1 MRSIVLKTNMLT
13 LVPQFSPLYQ
23 NPAAVYLSQ
32 LAPGS
37 RRTMKQA
44 LNAIALLVTSGT
56 QDAFS
61 FEWQQLRY
69 QHTAAIRSALM
80 EKYAP
85 ATANKMLAAM
95 KRTLREAQR
104 MLLMTAED
112 YARAVDIQPIKGQKL
127 LKGRALS
134 AAEISTLLNA
144 CTSDPTPTGLRDAA
158 MLCCLRVGLRRSE
171 VVGLDLNDFEPLT
184 GALVVLSGKG
194 RKDRVVYLPHK
205 ANAYVVR
212 WVELR
217 GNPPGA
223 LLLPVNKSNR
233 IAYRRLTDQAV
244 LTIMRSRAK
253 KAGIDHFTPHDFRRT
268 FISDMLDSG
277 VDISTVQQ
285 LAGHADPSTTIRYD
299 RRGEDTKRKAI
310 ELLSF

>member
-1 MRSIVLKTNMLT
+1 
-13 LVPQFSPLYQ
+13 
-23 NPAAVYLSQ
+23 
-32 LAPGS
+32 
-37 RRTMKQA
+37 MKQS
-44 LNAIALLVTSGT
+44 LNAIAFLVTDGT
-56 QDAFS
+56 HDAFT

-95 KRTLREAQR
+95 KRTLQEARRLQ
-104 MLLMTAED
+104 LMTAED
-112 YARAVDIQPIKGQKL
+112 YDRAVDIQPIKDQKL

-144 CTSDPTPTGLRDAA
+144 CTSDPTATGLRDAA

-171 VVGLDLNDFEPLT
+171 VVGLNLADFEST
-184 GALVVLSGKG
+184 VGVLIVLGGKG
-194 RKDRVVYLPHK
+194 RKDRVVYLPQK
-205 ANAYVVR
+205 ANAHVVR

-217 GNPPGA
+217 GNTPGA
-223 LLLPVNKSNR
+223 LFVPINKANR
-233 IAYRRLTDQAV
+233 IVYKHLTDQAV

-253 KAGIDHFTPHDFRRT
+253 KAGIAHFTPHDLRRT

-277 VDISTVQQ
+277 IDISTVQQ
-285 LAGHADPSTTIRYD
+285 LAGHADPSTTVRYD
-299 RRGEDTKRKAI
+299 RRGEETKRKAI
-310 ELLSF
+310 EVLSL

>member
-1 MRSIVLKTNMLT
+1 MLT
-13 LVPQFSPLYQ
+13 LGSQFSPLSQ
-23 NPAAVYLSQ
+23 NPAAIYLSQ

-44 LNAIALLVTSGT
+44 LNAIASLVTNGT
-56 QDAFS
+56 QDAFT

-95 KRTLREAQR
+95 KRTLKEARR
-104 MLLMTAED
+104 MQLITAED
-112 YARAVDIQPIKGQKL
+112 YDRAVDIASIKDQKL

-134 AAEISTLLNA
+134 AAEISTLLSA
-144 CTSDPTPTGLRDAA
+144 CTSDSSPTGCRDAA

-171 VVGLDLNDFEPLT
+171 VVGLDLADFEPT
-184 GALVVLSGKG
+184 VGALVIIGGKG
-194 RKDRVVYLPHK
+194 RKDRIVYLPQK
-205 ANAYVVR
+205 ANIHVVN

-217 GNPPGA
+217 GDAPGA

-233 IAYRRLTDQAV
+233 IIYKRLSDQAV

-253 KAGIDHFTPHDFRRT
+253 KAGIAHFTPHDFRRT
-268 FISDMLDSG
+268 FVSDLLDSG

-285 LAGHADPSTTIRYD
+285 LAGHADPSTTAKYD

-310 ELLSF
+310 EVLHL

>member
-1 MRSIVLKTNMLT
+1 MLT
-13 LVPQFSPLYQ
+13 LGSQFSPLSQ
-23 NPAAVYLSQ
+23 NPAAIYLAQ

-44 LNAIALLVTSGT
+44 LNAIALLVTNGT
-56 QDAFS
+56 QDAFT

-95 KRTLREAQR
+95 KRTLKEARR
-104 MLLMTAED
+104 MQLITAED
-112 YARAVDIQPIKGQKL
+112 YDRAVDIASIKDQKL

-144 CTSDPTPTGLRDAA
+144 CTSDTSPTGCRDAT

-171 VVGLDLNDFEPLT
+171 VVGLDLADFEPT
-184 GALVVLSGKG
+184 VGALVIIGGKG
-194 RKDRVVYLPHK
+194 RKDRIVYLPQK
-205 ANAYVVR
+205 ANIHVVN

-217 GNPPGA
+217 GDTPGA

-233 IAYRRLTDQAV
+233 IISKRLSDQAV

-253 KAGIDHFTPHDFRRT
+253 KAGIAHFTPHDFRRT
-268 FISDMLDSG
+268 FVSDLLDNG

-285 LAGHADPSTTIRYD
+285 LAGHADPSTTAKYD

-310 ELLSF
+310 EVLRL

>member
-1 MRSIVLKTNMLT
+1 MLSLT
-13 LVPQFSPLYQ
+13 PQSSPLFQ

-44 LNAIALLVTSGT
+44 LNAIASLVTGGT
-56 QDAFS
+56 QDALT
-61 FEWQQLRY
+61 FEWHQLRY

-95 KRTLREAQR
+95 KRTLKEARRLQ
-104 MLLMTAED
+104 LMTAED
-112 YARAVDIQPIKGQKL
+112 YDRAVDIPAIKDQKL

-134 AAEISTLLNA
+134 AAEISALLNS
-144 CTSDPTPTGLRDAA
+144 CTSDPTPTGFRDAA

-171 VVGLDLNDFEPLT
+171 VVGLDLADFEPMS
-184 GALVVLSGKG
+184 GALVVLGGKG
-194 RKDRVVYLPHK
+194 RKDRIVYLPPK
-205 ANAYVVR
+205 ANTYLIR

-217 GNPPGA
+217 GDPPGA
-223 LLLPVNKSNR
+223 LLLPINKADR
-233 IAYRRLTDQAV
+233 IVYKRLTDQAV
-244 LTIMRSRAK
+244 LTIMRSRAQ
-253 KAGIDHFTPHDFRRT
+253 KAGITHFTPHDFRRT
-268 FISDMLDSG
+268 FISDLLDRG

-285 LAGHADPSTTIRYD
+285 LAGHADPSTTVRYD
-299 RRGEDTKRKAI
+299 RRGEETKRKAI
-310 ELLSF
+310 EGLGL

>member
-1 MRSIVLKTNMLT
+1 MLT
-13 LVPQFSPLYQ
+13 LAPQFSPLSQ

-37 RRTMKQA
+37 RRTMRQA
-44 LNAIALLVTSGT
+44 LNAIALLVTNGT
-56 QDAFS
+56 QDAFT

-95 KRTLREAQR
+95 KRTLKEARR
-104 MLLMTAED
+104 MELITAAEYD
-112 YARAVDIQPIKGQKL
+112 RAVDIASIKDQKL

-134 AAEISTLLNA
+134 ADEISTLLNA
-144 CTSDPTPTGLRDAA
+144 CIGDFTPTGCRDAA

-171 VVGLDLNDFEPLT
+171 VVGLDLADFEPT
-184 GALVVLSGKG
+184 VGALVILGGKG
-194 RKDRVVYLPHK
+194 RKDRIVYLPHK
-205 ANAYVVR
+205 ANIHVVN

-217 GNPPGA
+217 GDTQGA
-223 LLLPVNKSNR
+223 LLLPVNKANR
-233 IAYRRLTDQAV
+233 IVYKRLSDQAV

-253 KAGIDHFTPHDFRRT
+253 KPEYLTSHPTILGALSLAICSIAVLIF
-268 FISDMLDSG
+268 
-277 VDISTVQQ
+277 Q
-285 LAGHADPSTTIRYD
+285 LCSN
-299 RRGEDTKRKAI
+299 
-310 ELLSF
+310 

>member
-1 MRSIVLKTNMLT
+1 MLN
-13 LVPQFSPLYQ
+13 LGYQSFPYQ
-23 NPAAVYLSQ
+23 NPATIYLSQ

-44 LNAIALLVTSGT
+44 LNAIAFLLTDGT
-56 QDAFS
+56 QDAFTL
-61 FEWQQLRY
+61 EWQQLRY

-95 KRTLREAQR
+95 KRTLKEAR
-104 MLLMTAED
+104 RLELMTSED
-112 YARAVDIQPIKGQKL
+112 YARAVDIPAIKDQKL

-134 AAEISTLLNA
+134 AEEISTLLKA

-171 VVGLDLNDFEPLT
+171 IVGLDLNDFEPLT
-184 GALVVLSGKG
+184 GALVVIAGKG
-194 RKDRVVYLPHK
+194 RRDRVVYLPQK
-205 ANAYVVR
+205 ANTHVMH
-212 WVELR
+212 WVKWR
-217 GNPPGA
+217 GEQPGA
-223 LLLPVNKSNR
+223 LLLPVNKANR
-233 IAYRRLTDQAV
+233 IVDKRLTAQAV

-253 KAGIDHFTPHDFRRT
+253 KAGIEQFTPHDFRRT
-268 FISDMLDSG
+268 FISDLLDSG

-285 LAGHADPSTTIRYD
+285 LAGHADPSTTVRYD

-310 ELLSF
+310 EVLSL